1 MKDRIFC
8 LFIYLFWTRHVACG
22 ILIPGPSI
30 ETSPSALEAEVLI
43 TGPLGSLKIAF
54 SNLSVLLL
62 PLMMLFVF
70 IILLS
75 LH

>member
-8 LFIYLFWTRHVACG
+8 LFIYLFWIHHVACG

-30 ETSPSALEAEVLI
+30 EPAPSALEAEVLI
-43 TGPLGSLKIAF
+43 TGPLGSLKIVF

-70 IILLS
+70 IILLF